1 MKMNVLR
8 ALILPWLLL
17 FVLIIA
23 GIVADG
29 VNYHFQYKYPAY
41 IWYTLWVGV
50 AVCFYANFQTL
61 SKAGIWIAHSLP
73 SALKNSPWGWIL
85 RAIVVAGIG
94 YGFYLTGQM
103 AWAPVIW
110 HAVVIPGVFAICLFV
125 ILRSLMGPILIW
137 CSRVAFS
144 RFSAFLLS
152 IPVFAL
158 VPITAIFLGNM
169 IGNAYKASR
178 PDFVMVPQAASA
190 EAPVAAE
197 DAASDVLDEKL
208 EIPAKAE
215 LAMEFQA
222 AAKSGKPCPEVNKAV
237 QNALLPNGPEDVVY
251 WAIAATKCSEMK
263 SVVGLPKLA
272 KIMTDHSSPQV
283 KAAAIR
289 MMLKFPKDDVKRIGY
304 LIVKR
309 ISENESLEVIEAASV
324 VLPKLGEDEA
334 KWTTKRL
341 TGLLDS
347 SKASGIASKVLV
359 HNLKK
364 EDVVAEYVS
373 ANLGA
378 NSPASHRAIS
388 MVCALPKE
396 SRKMAEPHIESV
408 VAAIKT
414 GDAKDP
420 AINALECLGEPG
432 YAAIRQEVLTPK
444 RLAKPIAA
452 RALAEMDQKSQEAS
466 NPTANLETAN
476 TCARDSDSE
485 VRSWCTQTLGKIGAP
500 ALPQILDLLK
510 SGDKDLRDAGT
521 NALNYFRDP
530 VAKQE
535 LVRVRAENSGWM
547 ANQKMLQLAKAVDNA
562 LLKIMSDETP
572 AQQ

>member
-8 ALILPWLLL
+8 ALVLPWLLL

-23 GIVADG
+23 GIVVDG
-29 VNYHFQYKYPAY
+29 VNFHFQYRFPAY
-41 IWYTLWVGV
+41 VWYALWVGV
-50 AVCFYANFQTL
+50 AFCFYANFQTL

-73 SALKNSPWGWIL
+73 STLKKSPWGWIL
-85 RAIVVAGIG
+85 RAVVMAGVA

-103 AWAPVIW
+103 PWAPVVW
-110 HAVVIPGVFAICLFV
+110 HAAVIPGVFAICLFV
-125 ILRSLMGPILIW
+125 IVRSLMGPILIW

-169 IGNAYKASR
+169 IGTAYKASR
-178 PDFVMVPQAASA
+178 PDFVMVPQVGGPAAPA
-190 EAPVAAE
+190 TA
-197 DAASDVLDEKL
+197 DATASDVLVEKL
-208 EIPAKAE
+208 EIPAKSE
-215 LAMEFQA
+215 LAIEFQT
-222 AAKSGKPCPEVNKAV
+222 AAKSGKPCPEVNKAA
-237 QNALLPNGPEDVVY
+237 QNALEPKGPEDVVY
-251 WAIAATKCSEMK
+251 WAIAAIKCSEMK

-283 KAAAIR
+283 KAASIR
-289 MMLKFPKDDVKRIGY
+289 MMMKFPKEDVKRIGY

-309 ISENESLEVIEAASV
+309 ISENESLDVIEAAAV

-347 SKASGIASKVLV
+347 SKASGVASKVLV
-359 HNLKK
+359 HNLKQ
-364 EDVVAEYVS
+364 EELVAEYVS
-373 ANLGA
+373 KNLGA
-378 NSPASHRAIS
+378 NSPASRRAIS
-388 MVCALPKE
+388 MVCALPSE
-396 SRKMAEPHIESV
+396 SRKMAEPHIESI

-432 YAAIRQEVLTPK
+432 YAAIRKEVITPNK
-444 RLAKPIAA
+444 LAKPIAA
-452 RALAEMDQKSQEAS
+452 RALAEMDQKSQE
-466 NPTANLETAN
+466 PTANLETAN
-476 TCARDSDSE
+476 TCARDKDAE

-500 ALPQILDLLK
+500 ALPQILELLK

-547 ANQKMLQLAKAVDNA
+547 ANQKMLQLAKAVDTA
-562 LLKIMSDETP
+562 LIKIMSDETP